1 VRYSWNEITARAEKF
16 ATEWSDATYEK
27 GESQTFWTELLEVF
41 GINRKRAG
49 GYFEYAVKLAAK
61 KYGFIDMFLPGKLL
75 VEQKSAGRDL
85 GSAQGQALGYLDGL
99 VDYDLPELIVACDF
113 QTFQV
118 LDLETREITSFA
130 LADLSKHVHLFA
142 LLVDEAPKKYEE
154 QNPVNREAA
163 ERMAALHNVL
173 SDSGYKGH
181 KLELLLVRL
190 VFCLFAEDSQIFESN
205 QFKNFISDRTHNDG
219 TDLGPRLNKL
229 FEVLNTP
236 PEERSSKLDEDLAA
250 FRYINGGLF
259 AETTVAADFDAP
271 LRLTLLQATRT
282 DWSKVSPAIFGAMF
296 QGVMDDKKRHDVG
309 AHYTSEE
316 NILRVIKPLFLDG
329 LYAEF
334 EPLAKRRER
343 SRQERPED
351 PRTRAAR
358 VARLSEFHDKIAS
371 LDFLDPACGCGNFLA
386 IAYREVRRLEHR
398 VVAAMSEGTTLVDV
412 RDLLRV
418 RVEQF
423 HGIEIEEF
431 PSLIARTALWLTD
444 HQMNLE
450 ASAQLG
456 LHYTRLPLT
465 DGGDIHWANAL
476 TKPWHEMF
484 DLQQI
489 DFIMGNPPFLGSR
502 QMEKSQKT
510 EVRAVAKG
518 FKQPGFLDYVT
529 AWYILADKALDQN
542 PKIEVAFV
550 STNSISQ
557 GEQPG
562 ILWPKLLSNGAHINF
577 AHRTFQWQNGARGVA
592 QVQCIIV
599 GFARSARS
607 QKQLFEYPEVT
618 GEPVLRLVDSI
629 SPYLIEGDEF
639 VVGNRERQI
648 SGQLEMAFG
657 NMPADKGFLRLSPEE
672 RLDFIEREAGS
683 EKWIL
688 PCIGSIE
695 FIRGQM
701 RYCLWLEG
709 ILPSE
714 LKAMPLVYDR
724 VVETKKVR
732 EGSSRPELAN
742 IPHLFAQITQSPKT
756 RFLMIPRYSSE
767 RRSYIPM
774 GFFEP
779 GTVTTDAC
787 VAVTDAPLWLFGL
800 ITSQMH
806 MDWMRLVAGRLE
818 SRYRYSKDVV
828 YNNFVF
834 PDITEEQQKTLS
846 QLSQAVLDARALTPD
861 ETYSNLYDDV
871 LMPAELRKAHH
882 AVDLFVDKLYRV
894 EPFESWEER
903 VALLLKLNKSR
914 EEALAKVDVGSR
926 LVD

>member
-1 VRYSWNEITARAEKF
+1 MRHSWNEITARAGKF
-16 ATEWSDATYEK
+16 ASDWSGTTYEK

-49 GYFEYAVKLAAK
+49 GYFEYGVKLAGK
-61 KYGFIDMFLPGKLL
+61 KYEFIDMFLPGKLL

-85 GSAQGQALGYLDGL
+85 GNAQDQALGYLDGL

-113 QTFQV
+113 GSFQV
-118 LDLETREITSFA
+118 LNLETREVTSFT
-130 LADLSKHVHLFA
+130 LADLAKHVHLFA

-173 SDSGYKGH
+173 ADSGYKGH

-190 VFCLFAEDSQIFESN
+190 VFCLFAEDSQIFEAE
-205 QFKNFISDRTHNDG
+205 QFSNFIRDRTHDDG

-236 PEERSSKLDEDLAA
+236 PEERSSKLDDDLSG

-259 AETTVAADFDAP
+259 SETTVAADFDAP

-296 QGVMDDKKRHDVG
+296 QGVMDDRTRHDVG

-334 EPLAKRRER
+334 EPLASRRAR
-343 SRQERPED
+343 SMQERPED

-358 VARLSEFHDKIAS
+358 MARLSDFHDKIAS

-398 VVAAMSEGTTLVDV
+398 VVAAMSAGTALVDV

-423 HGIEIEEF
+423 HGVEIEEF

-456 LHYTRLPLT
+456 THYTRLPLT
-465 DGGDIHWANAL
+465 DGGDIHWSNAL
-476 TKPWHEMF
+476 TRPWDEMF
-484 DLQQI
+484 DPEQI

-502 QMEKSQKT
+502 QMEKSQKA
-510 EVRAVAKG
+510 ELRAIAKG
-518 FKQPGFLDYVT
+518 FPQAGFLDYVT
-529 AWYILADKALDQN
+529 AWYILADRFLDRN
-542 PKIEVAFV
+542 PNIEVAFV

-562 ILWPKLLSNGAHINF
+562 ILWPRLLRNGTHINF
-577 AHRTFQWQNGARGVA
+577 AHRTFQWQNGAKGVA
-592 QVQCIIV
+592 QVQCVII
-599 GFARSARS
+599 GFARIAHAR
-607 QKQLFEYPEVT
+607 KQLFEYPDVA
-618 GEPVLRLVDSI
+618 GEPILRLVDSI

-657 NMPADKGFLRLSPEE
+657 NMPADKGFLRLSPGE
-672 RLDFIEREAGS
+672 RLDFINREPES

-709 ILPSE
+709 ILPSQ
-714 LKAMPLVYDR
+714 LKAMPLVYER
-724 VVETKKVR
+724 VLETKKVR
-732 EGSSRPELAN
+732 EESSRPELAAV
-742 IPHLFAQITQSPKT
+742 PHLFAQITQSPRT
-756 RFLMIPRYSSE
+756 SFLMIPRYSSE

-800 ITSQMH
+800 LTSQMH

-834 PDITEEQQKTLS
+834 PKISEEDQLKLAELS
-846 QLSQAVLDARALTPD
+846 QRILDARALTPD
-861 ETYSNLYDDV
+861 ETYADLYDDV

-882 AVDLFVDKLYRV
+882 AVDLFVDELYRK
-894 EPFESWEER
+894 EPFEGWEDR
-903 VALLLKLNKSR
+903 VALLLRLNKGQTDQS
-914 EEALAKVDVGSR
+914 ANPVHQ
-926 LVD
+926 